1 MWRADRL
8 VELSAIDD
16 VVETRSRSCG
26 WQTIVLK
33 AAEQT
38 PLLALRVGELIVEA
52 DFPQGVINVVPDA
65 GESGRYRAQHPKR

>member
-38 PLLALRVGELIVEA
+38 PLLALRVGELIV
-52 DFPQGVINVVPDA
+52 
-65 GESGRYRAQHPKR
+65 